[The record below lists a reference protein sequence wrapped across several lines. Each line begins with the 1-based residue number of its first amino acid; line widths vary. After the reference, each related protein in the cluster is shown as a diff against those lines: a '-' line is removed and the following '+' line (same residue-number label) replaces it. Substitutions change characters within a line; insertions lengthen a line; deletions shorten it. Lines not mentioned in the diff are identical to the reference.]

1 MGLNE
6 LVNGVANFLALLGRI
21 QGVEAVNIN
30 RRKLLLHHLLL
41 LLEEQC
47 LIWGHLRDTGLL
59 ISAVS
64 IAVAALL
71 EGSVSVAISA
81 TAVVEL
87 ATLASST
94 DLAIIALL
102 EVAASLTALEV
113 TLTEVVSLVHRWS
126 ISLHYRRTA
135 GTAGTARTSE
145 L

>member
-1 MGLNE
+1 MRLNE

-71 EGSVSVAISA
+71 EGSASVAISA

-102 EVAASLTALEV
+102 EVAATLAALEI

-135 GTAGTARTSE
+135 ETARTSE

>member
-1 MGLNE
+1 M
-6 LVNGVANFLALLGRI
+6 
-21 QGVEAVNIN
+21 
-30 RRKLLLHHLLL
+30 
-41 LLEEQC
+41 
-47 LIWGHLRDTGLL
+47 IWGHLRDTGLL

-71 EGSVSVAISA
+71 EGSASVAISA

-102 EVAASLTALEV
+102 EVAATLAALEV

-126 ISLHYRRTA
+126 ISLHYSRTA
-135 GTAGTARTSE
+135 ETARTIE